1 MTEKLCGTSFSK
13 STVSRLVG
21 ELDVDLEAWR
31 ERRLEV
37 AYPYLFID
45 ARYEFVRVAGRVVSM
60 GVLVTVGVREDGR
73 REILAVRVAPSE
85 SEATYDELFKHLRA
99 RGLHGVQLVIS
110 DDHAGL
116 VKAIRKHFQGVLWQ
130 RCTVHYQRNAEA
142 KVSRHHQAA
151 LRQDLRVVFSSPTL
165 AWAKEAMTSVIKRWG
180 ATHPSLA
187 AWLEETLEDCLAF
200 FAFPEAHRR
209 RLRTTNVLERFNEEL
224 KRRTRVVRIF
234 PNPDALLR
242 LSSAMCLEQSDDWVA
257 GRVYL
262 DMRKLDGQVAPE
274 AQQASATAPPPT
286 PPRESAV
293 MAS

>member
-1 MTEKLCGTSFSK
+1 MAQLLPTRTAAARHQP
-13 STVSRLVG
+13 STHPTRDAPNRLTPP
-21 ELDVDLEAWR
+21 AS
-31 ERRLEV
+31 
-37 AYPYLFID
+37 P
-45 ARYEFVRVAGRVVSM
+45 ARPNECPDDTGRN
-60 GVLVTVGVREDGR
+60 
-73 REILAVRVAPSE
+73 
-85 SEATYDELFKHLRA
+85 
-99 RGLHGVQLVIS
+99 
-110 DDHAGL
+110 HAGL

-130 RCTVHYQRNAEA
+130 RCTVHYLRNAEG

-151 LRQDLRVVFSSPTL
+151 LRQDLRVVFDAPTL
-165 AWAKEAMTSVIKRWG
+165 AWAKEAMASVIARWG

-234 PNPDALLR
+234 PNPDACLR
-242 LSSAMCLEQSDDWVA
+242 LVSALCLEQSDEWVA

-262 DMRKLDGQVAPE
+262 DMRKLEGRGAPE
-274 AQQASATAPPPT
+274 AQQAPAIAPPPAT
-286 PPRESAV
+286 QRELAV